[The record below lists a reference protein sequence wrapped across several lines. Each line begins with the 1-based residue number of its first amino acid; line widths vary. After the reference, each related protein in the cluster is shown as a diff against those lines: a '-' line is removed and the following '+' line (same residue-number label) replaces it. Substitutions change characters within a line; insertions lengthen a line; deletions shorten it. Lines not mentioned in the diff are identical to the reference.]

1 MFNCSPHNLCQPSYL
16 TKHIHLLYEIQQ
28 VSVDVVNHFIG
39 TDLPGLFS
47 LALSS
52 VPLGHLLAGEAI
64 NAILDPLEMMTRCVL
79 IGWMFCH
86 TVQITFSLISTPI
99 LFIISFIYYF
109 LY

>member
-1 MFNCSPHNLCQPSYL
+1 MTISFEACLLCDLCHPILSL
-16 TKHIHLLYEIQQ
+16 KFKLKHVTFHEKQQ

-64 NAILDPLEMMTRCVL
+64 NAILDPLEMMTRCAVIMIV
-79 IGWMFCH
+79 IGI
-86 TVQITFSLISTPI
+86 VIGIVI
-99 LFIISFIYYF
+99 
-109 LY
+109 

>member
-1 MFNCSPHNLCQPSYL
+1 MSASLSHKIQ
-16 TKHIHLLYEIQQ
+16 TLLYEMQQ

-79 IGWMFCH
+79 IGGMFRH
-86 TVQITFSLISTPI
+86 TL
-99 LFIISFIYYF
+99 
-109 LY
+109 

>member
-1 MFNCSPHNLCQPSYL
+1 MAISCDACFLCDLCHPILSHKSKL
-16 TKHIHLLYEIQQ
+16 THVTFHEIQQ

-64 NAILDPLEMMTRCVL
+64 NAILDPLEMMTRCAVRV
-79 IGWMFCH
+79 IGIVIGISIAIVILCH
-86 TVQITFSLISTPI
+86 YPL
-99 LFIISFIYYF
+99 
-109 LY
+109 

>member
-1 MFNCSPHNLCQPSYL
+1 MMISCNACFLCDLCHLILSHKSKL
-16 TKHIHLLYEIQQ
+16 THVTFHEKQQ

-64 NAILDPLEMMTRCVL
+64 NAILDPLEMMTRCAVRVVGIGIVL
-79 IGWMFCH
+79 VIVIVIVILCH
-86 TVQITFSLISTPI
+86 YPL
-99 LFIISFIYYF
+99 
-109 LY
+109 